1 MANLKTM
8 VRILL
13 FTVFSF
19 QRIIKDIAYSFQSLK
34 YLVSFLFK
42 SQMKYFPKQTVI
54 EKNIF
59 TNKKNKTLGFYHAA
73 IFLRSKGNN

>member
-8 VRILL
+8 VRILM
-13 FTVFSF
+13 FTVF
-19 QRIIKDIAYSFQSLK
+19 RKIYSFQS
-34 YLVSFLFK
+34 LVSFLFK
-42 SQMKYFPKQTVI
+42 MRMKFFPKQTVI

-59 TNKKNKTLGFYHAA
+59 TNKKYKTLGFYHAA